1 MFSKVCSAYFVVDV
15 VRSFDLMS
23 DKDGEGDIVKF
34 GFIRGLLEG
43 LDVA

>member
-1 MFSKVCSAYFVVDV
+1 MLSKVCSADFVVDV
-15 VRSFDLMS
+15 VRNFDLIS

-34 GFIRGLLEG
+34 GFSKGLLEG